1 MLGDLYQHINGKP
14 KVLNN
19 QFNLG
24 FTRIVIIES
33 KCFQINWASHAIHT
47 FNFQCPMKKSK
58 ELESKRR
65 SKEAILNNL
74 KTPTPQPLKIPI
86 SLPLPFGNL
95 RTIVLL

>member
-1 MLGDLYQHINGKP
+1 
-14 KVLNN
+14 
-19 QFNLG
+19 
-24 FTRIVIIES
+24 
-33 KCFQINWASHAIHT
+33 
-47 FNFQCPMKKSK
+47 MKKSK